1 MLLKEYM
8 IKTSNEDGRMDS
20 PGMCSAIFE
29 MKFRAYSYKNLSL
42 YNISSEERGIL
53 KKCID
58 DNVPFKKRFE
68 SFVTGSNN
76 GYHFKRYQS
85 APRIKWVEKRLK
97 ELKKLN
103 K

>member
-29 MKFRAYSYKNLSL
+29 MRFKAYSYKNLSL
-42 YNISSEERGIL
+42 YDISSEERDML
-53 KKCID
+53 QKCID
-58 DNVPFKKRFE
+58 DSAPFRKKLK
-68 SFVTGSNN
+68 SLVTGNN
-76 GYHFKRYQS
+76 IGYYFKRNES